1 MDSAAIPVTQEY
13 NIRLDFTIYT
23 TNLHYY
29 FHQHVLAPREI
40 VPALATPRLEE
51 DLSLT
56 KFAQRTEF
64 WNKLQVQSL
73 REQRQRKGCS
83 QVSISDIQ

>member
-13 NIRLDFTIYT
+13 NIRLVFTIYT

-51 DLSLT
+51 NLSLT

-64 WNKLQVQSL
+64 
-73 REQRQRKGCS
+73 
-83 QVSISDIQ
+83 